1 MCFLCLS
8 SMYDVICMHIYYINI
23 LHESI
28 FVCTKDLVY
37 TFVTSV
43 KNKEK
48 RKTENNF
55 ISSTVDQILNTE
67 CHLFVF
73 SI

>member
-1 MCFLCLS
+1 MFVVYVCD
-8 SMYDVICMHIYYINI
+8 MYAYILYKNI

-48 RKTENNF
+48 GKTEKNRG
-55 ISSTVDQILNTE
+55 E
-67 CHLFVF
+67 CSFH
-73 SI
+73 

>member
-8 SMYDVICMHIYYINI
+8 SMYDVIRMHKYILYINI

-48 RKTENNF
+48 RKTEKKCSF
-55 ISSTVDQILNTE
+55 
-67 CHLFVF
+67 HL
-73 SI
+73 INC